1 MARLPYVTPDNASE
15 PVADALRAMP
25 AKVGIVHLIAHAE
38 TCLRP
43 FLRLGQ
49 AILTAQQLD
58 PVLRELAILRTAQ
71 LTGAG
76 YQAVQHERIGLMVGV
91 TEQQI
96 EAVRAGRVA
105 GPEFTEGQQRV
116 LAFTT
121 AVVAG
126 DMDDATF
133 AGVDLPPRETME
145 LILAVGFYLM
155 LGRVME
161 AVDVDPEPA
170 ADVTIDELRR

>member
-1 MARLPYVTPDNASE
+1 
-15 PVADALRAMP
+15 MP
-25 AKVGIVHLIAHAE
+25 AEVGIVQLIAHAE

-49 AILTAQQLD
+49 AILTTQQLD

-71 LTGAG
+71 VTGAE
-76 YQAVQHERIGLMVGV
+76 YEAVQHERIGRLVGV
-91 TEQQI
+91 TVQQI

-105 GPEFTEGQQRV
+105 GPEFTEGQERV

-126 DMDDATF
+126 DVDDATF
-133 AGVDLPPRETME
+133 AGLSLPPRETME
-145 LILAVGFYLM
+145 LILAVAFYLM
-155 LGRVME
+155 LGRVMN
-161 AVDVDPEPA
+161 AVNVDPEPA
-170 ADVTIDELRR
+170 ADVTIEELRH

>member
-1 MARLPYVTPDNASE
+1 MARLPFVTAEEASE
-15 PVADALRAMP
+15 PVAEALRAMP
-25 AKVGIVHLIAHAE
+25 AEVGIVQLIAHAE

-71 LTGAG
+71 VTGAG
-76 YQAVQHERIGLMVGV
+76 YEAVQHERIAQLVGV
-91 TEQQI
+91 TTQQV
-96 EAVRAGRVA
+96 EAVRAGRVS
-105 GPEFTEGQQRV
+105 GPEFTEAQEYV

-126 DMDDATF
+126 NVDDATF
-133 AGVDLPPRETME
+133 AALPLPPRETME

-155 LGRVME
+155 LGRVMN
-161 AVDVDPEPA
+161 AVQVDPEPA
-170 ADVTIDELRR
+170 AEVEVEQLRR

>member
-25 AKVGIVHLIAHAE
+25 AEVGIVHLIAHAE

-58 PVLRELAILRTAQ
+58 PDLRELAILRTAQ
-71 LTGAG
+71 LTGAE
-76 YQAVQHERIGLMVGV
+76 YQAVQHERIGLLVGV
-91 TEQQI
+91 TGQQI

-105 GPEFTEGQQRV
+105 GPEFTEGQERV

-133 AGVDLPPRETME
+133 AGLDLPPRETME

-155 LGRVME
+155 LGRVMN

-170 ADVTIDELRR
+170 AEVSIEELRR

>member
-15 PVADALRAMP
+15 PVAEALRAMP

-49 AILTAQQLD
+49 AILTTQQLD

-71 LTGAG
+71 MTGAE
-76 YQAVQHERIGLMVGV
+76 YQAVQHERIGRLVGV
-91 TEQQI
+91 TVQQI
-96 EAVRAGRVA
+96 EAVRAGRIA
-105 GPEFTEGQQRV
+105 GPEFTEGQERV
-116 LAFTT
+116 LTFTT

-126 DMDDATF
+126 DVDDATF
-133 AGVDLPPRETME
+133 AGLNLPPRETME

-155 LGRVME
+155 LGRVMN

-170 ADVTIDELRR
+170 ADVTIEELRR

>member
-1 MARLPYVTPDNASE
+1 MARLPYVSADEASE

-71 LTGAG
+71 LTGSR
-76 YQAVQHERIGLMVGV
+76 YQAVQHERIGLLVGV
-91 TEQQI
+91 TGPQV
-96 EAVRAGRVA
+96 EAVRAGRA
-105 GPEFTEGQQRV
+105 TGPEFTEGQERV

-121 AVVAG
+121 AVVTG
-126 DMDDATF
+126 EVDDATF
-133 AGVDLPPRETME
+133 AAVDLPPREAME
-145 LILAVGFYLM
+145 LILAIGFYLM
-155 LGRVME
+155 LGRVID
-161 AVDVDPEPA
+161 AVDVEPEPA
-170 ADVTIDELRR
+170 AEVTIEELRR